1 MEYKKTLNMNK
12 SGFPMRAGLPQREP
26 AMLEAWKKLDVY
38 GELLK
43 KNEGKPRFSLH
54 DGPPFSNGDIHMG
67 HALNKSLKDFIVR
80 LYAMRGYYT
89 PFIPGWDN
97 HGMPIESAIIKKNK
111 LNHKTMPVP
120 EFRMACQEFAQKYI
134 DRQMEGFKRIGVIA
148 DWEHPYKTMNKGFES
163 EEVKVFGEMF
173 KKGYIYKGLK
183 PVYWCPKDETALA
196 EAEIEYHDDPCTTV
210 YVKFK
215 MRDDLGKLPH
225 LDHEKLSFVIWTTT
239 IWTLPGNLAIA
250 LNPEESY
257 VVVRNNANGEMY
269 IVAEALMEKVMR
281 VGGVE
286 DYAVV
291 ERHEGAF
298 YENMLADHPFL
309 PKTSR
314 VVLADYVTMDSGTG
328 CVHTAPGFGA
338 DDYQTCR
345 RYGMELVVPVDD
357 RGRHTDYAGKYAGM
371 KTDESNPVIL
381 EDMRQCGALFACED
395 IVHSYPHCWRC
406 KSPIIF
412 RATPQ
417 WFCSVES
424 FKDKA
429 VAACE
434 NVYWNPA
441 WGKER
446 MISMI
451 RERAD
456 WCISRQ
462 RRWGLPIPVFYCKD
476 CGKPICN
483 DESIA
488 RISQLFAEH
497 GSNIWFEKEAMELVP
512 EGFTCPHCGG
522 KTFEKETDTLDGWFD
537 SGSTHFASMQK
548 DQGFWPSD
556 MYIEGADQYRGWFQ
570 SSLLTAVGALDR
582 GAPFKQCLTHGWTV
596 DGEGRQ
602 MHKSL
607 GNGMDPAEI
616 INKYGAD
623 ILRLW
628 AGSADYHADVRCSDS
643 IFQQLSQNYLKFR
656 NTAKFCLDNLVDFDP
671 NELVAPENMP
681 ELDRWAITKLN
692 ELLVKC
698 EESYSNYEFHGV
710 SHAINDFCV
719 VTLSSLYL
727 DIIKD
732 HLYCDAKESLTR
744 RSAQTALWLILDAM
758 TKAFAPILAFTCD
771 EIWLQMPHRA
781 EDDARNVLLNVM
793 SKPYADYALSAEKMA
808 VWDTAIRVR
817 SDVNGV
823 LERARADKRI
833 GKSLEAHVTLSALD
847 APAAEALKAVRE
859 MNLAELFIVS
869 NVSVADERAR
879 ENAVTGSGAN
889 FPGLTI
895 EVTEAPGTKCPRC
908 WMHSEQANEE
918 GLCPR
923 CAEVMKNFVETE
935 L

>member
-250 LNPEESY
+250 LNPKESY

-314 VVLADYVTMDSGTG
+314 LVLADYVTMDSGTG

-381 EDMRQCGALFACED
+381 EDMRQSGALFACED

-808 VWDTAIRVR
+808 AWDTAIRVR

-879 ENAVTGSGAN
+879 ENAVTGSGTN

-895 EVTEAPGTKCPRC
+895 EVMEAPGTKCPRC

>member
-225 LDHEKLSFVIWTTT
+225 LDYEKLSFVIWTTT

-250 LNPEESY
+250 LNPKESY

-314 VVLADYVTMDSGTG
+314 LVLADYVTMDSGTG

-381 EDMRQCGALFACED
+381 EDMRQSGALFACED

-434 NVYWNPA
+434 DVYWNPA

-643 IFQQLSQNYLKFR
+643 IFQQLTQNYLKVR

-744 RSAQTALWLILDAM
+744 RSAQTALWLVLDAM